1 MRAPDGSTGNVDGQL
16 LRVWLR
22 RKYIDGAWAASSVS
36 QQNGGGSQN
45 HNLQPTRAQIPP
57 KKKATPA
64 QASVPDLLGG
74 GWDSAPVPAAPAPV
88 VNDAAWDAFGQSRS
102 STASFKPDFG
112 SQPEANQQPVSQA
125 NFGQMPSQAPPPAPV
140 PVPVPASSFQSSNQQ
155 SPDPPQQ
162 QTQQYS
168 FNPNFPQPS
177 TPNRSAPPAPAYG
190 ASFPGRQLPSL
201 PAQQMNGSPYQDKF
215 QQQSSAQ
222 NQVPVSQQ
230 AQQQQTTVQSQ
241 QGFNANFQQ
250 GQQQPVD
257 HVQQNQHGFNASFQ
271 QQPAAQLQQNQQ
283 GFNANFQQGQQQP
296 VDHVQQN
303 QQGFNANF
311 QQGQQQPVDH
321 VRQNQQGLFNANFQ
335 NPAAQLPQNQ
345 ASMQVVSHDEGQ
357 LQQNQQNLQT
367 HVQSPEPQKQVVLD
381 EKAAAN
387 QSQPA
392 MPIEVSG
399 STDNVNS
406 GPADSNSMH
415 SSSAIDARVSA
426 DPFDAFNDLGIGSSS
441 APSSQR
447 NDPPSPPD
455 PSPTPPNMTANS
467 TAKYQV
473 GQKLEYR
480 DSENNISLVEVL
492 KAHLDDSL
500 VPFYDI
506 KMENG
511 REKQTDDGHLSHQSA
526 SLVSK
531 NALLGIVTTL
541 LSNLDEHQ
549 LRAVENFVK
558 DMKGIQS

>member
-1 MRAPDGSTGNVDGQL
+1 V
-16 LRVWLR
+16 
-22 RKYIDGAWAASSVS
+22 
-36 QQNGGGSQN
+36 QQN
-45 HNLQPTRAQIPP
+45 
-57 KKKATPA
+57 
-64 QASVPDLLGG
+64 
-74 GWDSAPVPAAPAPV
+74 
-88 VNDAAWDAFGQSRS
+88 
-102 STASFKPDFG
+102 
-112 SQPEANQQPVSQA
+112 
-125 NFGQMPSQAPPPAPV
+125 
-140 PVPVPASSFQSSNQQ
+140 
-155 SPDPPQQ
+155 
-162 QTQQYS
+162 
-168 FNPNFPQPS
+168 
-177 TPNRSAPPAPAYG
+177 
-190 ASFPGRQLPSL
+190 
-201 PAQQMNGSPYQDKF
+201 
-215 QQQSSAQ
+215 
-222 NQVPVSQQ
+222 
-230 AQQQQTTVQSQ
+230 Q

-257 HVQQNQHGFNASFQ
+257 HVQQNQHGFNANFQQGQ
-271 QQPAAQLQQNQQ
+271 QQPVDHVQQNQHGFNANFQQGQQQPVDHVHQNQQ
-283 GFNANFQQGQQQP
+283 GFNANFQQGQQQPVDHVRQNQQGLFNANFQQGQQQP

-321 VRQNQQGLFNANFQ
+321 VQQNQQGLFNANFQ